1 MTDSKYTIFLG
12 MKRQVK
18 ELLFIIALLILA
30 ALAMA
35 FITRPSYQVGTLYMG
50 DSQERVCEGQLK
62 TIRGAYGT
70 VRYEFTCSNG
80 QVIRNVT
87 NFVVR

>member
-1 MTDSKYTIFLG
+1 MTDSKYTIFLD
-12 MKRQVK
+12 MKRQTK
-18 ELLFIIALLILA
+18 EILFSIALIILA
-30 ALAMA
+30 VLALV

-50 DSQERVCEGQLK
+50 DKQEQICEGQLK

-70 VRYEFTCSNG
+70 VSYEFTCSNG
-80 QVIRNVT
+80 QIIRNVT

>member
-1 MTDSKYTIFLG
+1 
-12 MKRQVK
+12 MKRQVI
-18 ELLFIIALLILA
+18 ETLILIA
-30 ALAMA
+30 IIIFAVLVIA
-35 FITRPSYQVGTLYMG
+35 FITRPSYQVGTLYLG
-50 DSQERVCEGQLK
+50 DKQERICEGQLK

-80 QVIRNVT
+80 QIIRNVT